1 MTFNTLPN
9 DPFFV
14 GFDRILDK
22 MHTINKNQQNYPP
35 YNIVKTGEHS
45 YRVEVAVAGFTK
57 EELTI
62 EVVDGTLTIEGSSKK
77 DESTESFIHKGIGTR
92 DFKRTFTL
100 ADTVEV
106 RGADL
111 TNGILSV
118 TLENVIPEKKKPRL
132 IEIGTTVSDQQFLT
146 E

>member
-1 MTFNTLPN
+1 MTFTQLPQ

-22 MHTINKNQQNYPP
+22 MHSINKNQQNYPP
-35 YNIVKTGEHS
+35 YNIIKADENL
-45 YRVEVAVAGFTK
+45 YRVEVAVAGFER
-57 EELTI
+57 EELSI
-62 EVVDGTLTIEGSSKK
+62 SVEDGVLVVEGSSKR
-77 DESTESFIHKGIGTR
+77 DESPDSYIHKGIGTR

-106 RGADL
+106 IGADL

-118 TLENVIPEKKKPRL
+118 TLENVIPEKKKPRT
-132 IEIGTTVSDQQFLT
+132 IEIGGSTSKPEFLS